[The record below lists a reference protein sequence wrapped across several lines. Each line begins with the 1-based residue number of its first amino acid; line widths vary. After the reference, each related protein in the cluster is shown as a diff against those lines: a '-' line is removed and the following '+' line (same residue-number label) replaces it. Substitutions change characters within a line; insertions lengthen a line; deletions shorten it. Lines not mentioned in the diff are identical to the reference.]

1 MSDDQLRETL
11 QAEYFYLQGVIEEFD
26 SRALTIKA
34 WSISFSLAAIAGAFA
49 SQAYLVFL
57 VAFVSALLFW
67 FLEAT
72 WKSFQLGYYQRAE
85 AIERHF
91 QGEAAPIAPLQI
103 GATWFR
109 HWSVRRLDA
118 MGADDA
124 VAACRA
130 SARGGSAHRR
140 VAVRADGTGHRA
152 RIATRCAG
160 PQRGPARFG
169 FFTRSVSRSA
179 WRSAERAAPRRRAS
193 ERNGQGGLPLR
204 GRSLGLHGDRVVA
217 ARLRATGNRDEGG
230 EEDGDKDG
238 FVLHGGR
245 GLQSDWS
252 AAKSAPA
259 PRGPPMTWVKPAP
272 SGKHR
277 RDSVRAVKPQ
287 RAHTPRLA
295 SVRAGA

>member
-130 SARGGSAHRR
+130 SARGGRAHRR
-140 VAVRADGTGHRA
+140 VAVRADGAGNRA
-152 RIATRCAG
+152 PIATRCAG

-169 FFTRSVSRSA
+169 FFCAIGLALGLAIRRTSGAASARLRTEWSRWPA
-179 WRSAERAAPRRRAS
+179 PARAQPGFARRPRRRGAF
-193 ERNGQGGLPLR
+193 
-204 GRSLGLHGDRVVA
+204 A
-217 ARLRATGNRDEGG
+217 CNR
-230 EEDGDKDG
+230 
-238 FVLHGGR
+238 
-245 GLQSDWS
+245 Q
-252 AAKSAPA
+252 
-259 PRGPPMTWVKPAP
+259 PR
-272 SGKHR
+272 
-277 RDSVRAVKPQ
+277 
-287 RAHTPRLA
+287 
-295 SVRAGA
+295 